1 MTANLVHT
9 DWEVLDPTPDV
20 NSMFRRFDDRFFSR
34 KLRCVGLEWS
44 KKMYSC
50 AGICYMRKNRLGQ
63 SITIRLSEPLLKLRP
78 RKDLVQTLLH
88 EMIHAFAFSKG
99 VREGNGGHGPFFHKM
114 MNEINKVGVPFP
126 SFPPFLQPSINLSLS
141 GGRDQHQRLPHLPR
155 RGERL
160 QEARVALQRHLQGA
174 QAVLWLRPASLQSSA
189 GPQRRLVEPAPAD
202 VRWIL
207 PEVQRTGEGE
217 ANQENCRGDQENSGA
232 SEASSGQEP
241 T

>member
-34 KLRCVGLEWS
+34 KLRCVALEWS

-114 MNEINKVGVPFP
+114 MNEINKVGVPNYIVPAIPATLNQSASFRWPGPTSASTTP
-126 SFPPFLQPSINLSLS
+126 STT
-141 GGRDQHQRLPHLPR
+141 R
-155 RGERL
+155 
-160 QEARVALQRHLQGA
+160 
-174 QAVLWLRPASLQSSA
+174 
-189 GPQRRLVEPAPAD
+189 
-202 VRWIL
+202 
-207 PEVQRTGEGE
+207 
-217 ANQENCRGDQENSGA
+217 
-232 SEASSGQEP
+232 
-241 T
+241 